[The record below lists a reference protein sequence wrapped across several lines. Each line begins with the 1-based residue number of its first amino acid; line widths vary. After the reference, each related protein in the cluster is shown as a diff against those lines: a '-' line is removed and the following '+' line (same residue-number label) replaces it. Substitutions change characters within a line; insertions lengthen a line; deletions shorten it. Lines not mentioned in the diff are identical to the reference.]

1 MCNLQRF
8 QSFCEKMNH
17 FRQKNYE
24 QNCRACLFLL
34 LFTILVFVFATFW
47 LYFYSGVCI
56 CIFLEYLCTGVL
68 YLYCKRIVAS
78 GSTWTMEEES
88 ECEEVEEVVPAS
100 GSHLVKTW
108 WSSPWSSTGWSPRSP
123 RSPPRWSPRSPYD
136 QNENDYKDNQGLRFG
151 QYLMTICLTIDARIT
166 K

>member
-1 MCNLQRF
+1 MNTTLLVDFWVSGNTAAEGRTNNVSTTISIILWKDEPLQA
-8 QSFCEKMNH
+8 E
-17 FRQKNYE
+17 E
-24 QNCRACLFLL
+24 LRAKLSCFCLFLV
-34 LFTILVFVFATFW
+34 LFWCLYLYLSRFIIILVFVFVFSLNLVIAFTF
-47 LYFYSGVCI
+47 VQAC
-56 CIFLEYLCTGVL
+56 VL

-123 RSPPRWSPRSPYD
+123 PRWSARSS
-136 QNENDYKDNQGLRFG
+136 
-151 QYLMTICLTIDARIT
+151 
-166 K
+166 